1 MGHAACI
8 SCGDS
13 LHGGLDGGDALAH
26 LTGALVPLGL
36 RIKHWRGRIDECA
49 VGALPAAARSIPM
62 TPRELCDLRGAFP
75 ELGLERPGLW
85 CSALLRQSIHMR
97 ASESR
102 GGRLCL
108 MSRLWSEFHL
118 LDLLLDL
125 LLDVLLLDV
134 LLLDVLLVRELRAHH
149 GPVHLPHRVEA
160 LPAARLVRV
169 RRVAIRR
176 AAVVVHAH

>member
-1 MGHAACI
+1 MLVSPKAWMMGHAACI

-118 LDLLLDL
+118 LDLLLVWRRRSYVMMRDATGRSRPGVSFSL
-125 LLDVLLLDV
+125 KVPPWSVVLSIQRNV
-134 LLLDVLLVRELRAHH
+134 NQT
-149 GPVHLPHRVEA
+149 
-160 LPAARLVRV
+160 PACRQYR
-169 RRVAIRR
+169 
-176 AAVVVHAH
+176 